1 MTDNLSRADGARV
14 LADLHALR
22 AIGTYKTGVHKPT
35 FSEPHLRSLAWLVQR
50 LPEAGL
56 TGEIDGIGNI
66 LGTSTKAGPKLLA
79 GSHLESQNH
88 AGWLD
93 GPLGVVYALEA
104 ARVINR
110 DPNINGAV
118 EVASWCDEE
127 GHFGHFLGSR
137 SYVGGVTEADIDAA
151 RDRNS
156 GKSMRDA
163 LRDAGLAGRARAR
176 CERGRHIGYLEAHIE
191 QGETL
196 ESSGLKIGVV
206 TSIVGIWQYR
216 ITFTGEQ
223 NHAGTTRMAIRR
235 DAGLALA
242 RFCVAI
248 DERFPAACG
257 PRTVWTT
264 GRITLDPGAPSIIPG
279 AAEMLFQIRDD
290 DPAVIARLEDL
301 LRSMAAEVDKQGRC
315 SVAVERIRTGTPALM
330 DASFQQAIEQAGAA
344 CAGGRSLRMPSGAGH
359 DAQVLATV
367 MPAGMLFVP
376 SIGGISHHWTEN
388 TADADIVTGAEVFVD
403 ACRKLLRDNENRRPH
418 CGRRSCLSRFRT
430 SRLLSCLPSIADA
443 PGAAIGLRPVAEL
456 AVEFHQERN
465 AIGQPPLGAR
475 RGQREI
481 TRGPRAEH
489 RKRRRA
495 TNSADCG
502 ERDIRL
508 RIADLIMGIGE
519 FAEQVQLTAIV
530 HGEDLVRP
538 QEMTQPSRLKIKQLE
553 QKLL

>member
-1 MTDNLSRADGARV
+1 MIDHLSRVDGTRV

-22 AIGTYKTGVHKPT
+22 AIGPYRTGVHKPT
-35 FSEPHLRSLAWLVQR
+35 FSEPHIHSLQWLVQR

-56 TGEIDGIGNI
+56 AGEIDGIGNV
-66 LGTSTKAGPKLLA
+66 LGTSTKPGPKLLA

-88 AGWLD
+88 SGWLD

-110 DPNINGAV
+110 DPNTNGAV

-151 RDRNS
+151 CDRNT

-163 LRDAGLAGRARAR
+163 LRDAGLAGRARSG

-196 ESSGLKIGVV
+196 ESSGLSIGIV

-216 ITFTGEQ
+216 ISFTGEQ
-223 NHAGTTRMAIRR
+223 NHAGTTRMAVRK

-242 RFCVAI
+242 RFCVDV
-248 DERFPAACG
+248 DERFPAVCG

-264 GRITLDPGAPSIIPG
+264 GRITLEPGAPSIIPG

-301 LRSMAAEVDKQGRC
+301 LRGMAAEIDKQGRC
-315 SVAVERIRTGTPALM
+315 TAVVERIRTGAPALM
-330 DASFQQAIEQAGAA
+330 DVSFQQAIEQASAA

-359 DAQVLATV
+359 DAQILSTV

-376 SIGGISHHWTEN
+376 SIGGVSHHWTEN
-388 TADADIVTGAEVFVD
+388 TADADIVTGAEVFVE
-403 ACRKLLRDNENRRPH
+403 ACR
-418 CGRRSCLSRFRT
+418 
-430 SRLLSCLPSIADA
+430 RLLA
-443 PGAAIGLRPVAEL
+443 
-456 AVEFHQERN
+456 Q
-465 AIGQPPLGAR
+465 
-475 RGQREI
+475 
-481 TRGPRAEH
+481 
-489 RKRRRA
+489 
-495 TNSADCG
+495 
-502 ERDIRL
+502 
-508 RIADLIMGIGE
+508 
-519 FAEQVQLTAIV
+519 
-530 HGEDLVRP
+530 
-538 QEMTQPSRLKIKQLE
+538 
-553 QKLL
+553 